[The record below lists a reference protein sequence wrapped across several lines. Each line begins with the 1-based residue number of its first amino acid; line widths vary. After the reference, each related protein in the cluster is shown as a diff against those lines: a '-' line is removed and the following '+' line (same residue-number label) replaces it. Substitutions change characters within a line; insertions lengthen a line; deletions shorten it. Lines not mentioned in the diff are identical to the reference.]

1 MRRKTVCRLYASLAG
16 LCLIAAIGF
25 GSQLLRTRI
34 NYRRSEQDLAKIQQ
48 IRQLL
53 PQTVPEEEIGSMDE
67 ASARAVKEE
76 NRQIRLET
84 YNKLHEAN
92 PDVVGWIQIEG
103 TKIDYPVMQTVDDP
117 NYYLHRGFD
126 GEYSAYGMIYLDAGC
141 ALDTVCPNYLIY
153 GHHMKNGAMFA
164 QLENY
169 ASREFWEGHP
179 EIDFSTRGE
188 PNSYQ
193 VIGAIRLDA
202 SELRKDFTKMLAAR
216 TEEDYNSLM
225 EYVKTNSIYDTGIS
239 AEWPEQL
246 ITLTTCE
253 YTKKDGRFLVVARKK
268 GVS

>member
-1 MRRKTVCRLYASLAG
+1 MRKKTICRLYALLAG
-16 LCLIAAIGF
+16 LCFIAALGF

-34 NYRRSEQDLAKIQQ
+34 NYRRGEQDLAKIQQ

-53 PQTVPEEEIGSMDE
+53 PQTVPEEELDLMDE
-67 ASARAVKEE
+67 ASARAVQEQ

-84 YNKLHEAN
+84 YNKLHEEN

-103 TKIDYPVMQTVDDP
+103 TKIDYPVMQTPDDP

-169 ASREFWEGHP
+169 ASLEFREEHP
-179 EIDFSTRGE
+179 DIDFSTIGE
-188 PNSYQ
+188 TNSYQ
-193 VIGAIRLDA
+193 VIGVVRLDA
-202 SELRKDFTKMLAAR
+202 SELGKDFTKMLAAR

-225 EYVKTNSIYDTGIS
+225 EYVKTNSPYDTGIT
-239 AEWPEQL
+239 AQWPEQL

-253 YTKKDGRFLVVARKK
+253 YTQKDGRLLVVARKK
-268 GVS
+268 TE

>member
-1 MRRKTVCRLYASLAG
+1 MRRKMICRLYALLG
-16 LCLIAAIGF
+16 VLCLIASIGF
-25 GSQLLRTRI
+25 ASQLLRTRI
-34 NYRRSEQDLAKIQQ
+34 NYRRSEKDLAKIQQ

-53 PQTVPEEEIGSMDE
+53 PQMAPEEELGSMDV
-67 ASARAVKEE
+67 ASARAIQEE
-76 NRQIRLET
+76 NKQIRMET
-84 YNKLHEAN
+84 YNILHEEN

-103 TKIDYPVMQTVDDP
+103 TKIDYPVMQTPDDP

-126 GEYSAYGMIYLDAGC
+126 GKYSAYGMIYLDAGC

-169 ASREFWEGHP
+169 ASREFREEHP
-179 EIDFSTRGE
+179 EIDFSIRGE

-193 VIGAIRLDA
+193 VIGVIRLDA
-202 SELRKDFTKMLAAR
+202 SELGKDFTKMLAAR

-225 EYVKTNSIYDTGIS
+225 EYVKQHSPYDTGIT
-239 AEWPEQL
+239 AEWPQQL

-253 YTKKDGRFLVVARKK
+253 YTQKDGRLLVVARKK
-268 GVS
+268 TE